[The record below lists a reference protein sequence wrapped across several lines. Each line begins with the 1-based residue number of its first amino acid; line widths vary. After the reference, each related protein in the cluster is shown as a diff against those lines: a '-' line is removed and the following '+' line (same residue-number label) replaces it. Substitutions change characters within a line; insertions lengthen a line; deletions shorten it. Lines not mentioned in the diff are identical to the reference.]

1 MDRLTRIFRLHQLL
15 AAHRYPVTRARLEEE
30 LECSRATLTRI
41 LAEMRDLLGAPIAYD
56 PEHGGYRYTQASFEL
71 PGLWFTPSELYA
83 LLAAQQLLEEAQPG
97 LLDLAPLRQRI
108 EKLLIGAHQS
118 QGELARRV
126 RVLRAAARQPD
137 TRIFQTLADATA
149 RRRRIHIRYLGR
161 ERGAETERSLSPQRL
176 IHYRDNWYLDAWCH
190 LRDELRSFA
199 LERVIVAQPRDEAA
213 LDLADADLDAH
224 FKQSYGIF
232 SGAPTH
238 TARLRFSPQR
248 ARWVAEES
256 WHSAQ
261 QGEWLGDGRYELA
274 VPYSDPRELLL
285 DILKYGPE
293 VEVLAPEELRQAVIE
308 RLRAALGQYD
318 SIGADGRLQ
327 REP

>member
-15 AAHRYPVTRARLEEE
+15 ATHRYPVSRARLEQE

-41 LAEMRDLLGAPIAYD
+41 LAEMRDLLGAPIAHD
-56 PEHGGYRYTQASFEL
+56 AEHGGYRYTQTSFEL

-83 LLAAQQLLEEAQPG
+83 LLAAQKLLEEAQPG

-108 EKLLIGAHQS
+108 EKLLRGAHRS
-118 QGELARRV
+118 QEELTRRV

-137 TRIFQTLADATA
+137 TRIFQALADATA
-149 RRRRIHIRYLGR
+149 RRQRVHIRYLGR
-161 ERGAETERSLSPQRL
+161 ERGSETERDLSPQRL

-190 LRDELRSFA
+190 LREELRSFA
-199 LERVIVAQPRDEAA
+199 LERVLTAKSLETAA
-213 LDLADADLDAH
+213 RELADAELDAH

-238 TARLRFSPQR
+238 TATLRFSPQR

-285 DILKYGPE
+285 DILKYGPD
-293 VEVLAPEELRQAVIE
+293 VEVLAPDELRRAVVE
-308 RLRAALGQYD
+308 RLQAALGQY
-318 SIGADGRLQ
+318 
-327 REP
+327 